1 MAKQTIN
8 IGTYELDTDNS
19 VDTIRAAFK
28 KANENFSELYND
40 DSSDFNGD
48 YSTLTNKPTIPADV
62 SDLTDTTSLL
72 VHPTIP
78 NLAAVNQSIIPDTDV
93 AYDLGSF
100 TNRFRDLHLSGN
112 TIFLGGS
119 VISTNVN
126 GQLTLPPGTSI
137 PGVAVEKWIPDS
149 IIDSRGGATFYNEGD
164 PILAGS
170 IVIDHVTFLNAQG
183 QQDTRHIPTV
193 YAATIDSNGLITDIA
208 IGTAYHFED
217 LDGDSYSNSQIATDN
232 MIAIDPG
239 IDINDPVAIAASSQL
254 VVLAAAVA
262 SVPSTALAPQPMPK
276 TVSTQT
282 QTLGRTNS
290 QGQFI
295 PFIINEPVTGTLQ
308 DQVPPTNVVNGLIE
322 KVIYT
327 KKLDRYSS
335 GGELLL
341 TLICNT
347 DGSNF
352 YTTKKFVFSRSGS
365 SNTFN
370 VTEMGTSGATEIY
383 DSILIEERLDGTDLH
398 LDITVK
404 APNSGLAFIRVIGQI
419 TYTSVPIFVTASGY

>member
-8 IGTYELDTDNS
+8 IGTYELDTDIS

-28 KANENFSELYND
+28 KANENFSELYNN
-40 DSSDFNGD
+40 DSADFNGD

-72 VHPTIP
+72 T
-78 NLAAVNQSIIPDTDV
+78 
-93 AYDLGSF
+93 
-100 TNRFRDLHLSGN
+100 
-112 TIFLGGS
+112 
-119 VISTNVN
+119 STSAN
-126 GQLTLPPGTSI
+126 I
-137 PGVAVEKWIPDS
+137 EI
-149 IIDSRGGATFYNEGD
+149 E
-164 PILAGS
+164 
-170 IVIDHVTFLNAQG
+170 
-183 QQDTRHIPTV
+183 
-193 YAATIDSNGLITDIA
+193 
-208 IGTAYHFED
+208 
-217 LDGDSYSNSQIATDN
+217 
-232 MIAIDPG
+232 
-239 IDINDPVAIAASSQL
+239 
-254 VVLAAAVA
+254 
-262 SVPSTALAPQPMPK
+262 
-276 TVSTQT
+276 T

-327 KKLDRYSS
+327 KQLDRYSS

-404 APNSGLAFIRVIGQI
+404 APNSGLAFIRVVGQI

>member
-1 MAKQTIN
+1 
-8 IGTYELDTDNS
+8 
-19 VDTIRAAFK
+19 
-28 KANENFSELYND
+28 
-40 DSSDFNGD
+40 
-48 YSTLTNKPTIPADV
+48 
-62 SDLTDTTSLL
+62 
-72 VHPTIP
+72 
-78 NLAAVNQSIIPDTDV
+78 
-93 AYDLGSF
+93 
-100 TNRFRDLHLSGN
+100 
-112 TIFLGGS
+112 
-119 VISTNVN
+119 
-126 GQLTLPPGTSI
+126 
-137 PGVAVEKWIPDS
+137 
-149 IIDSRGGATFYNEGD
+149 
-164 PILAGS
+164 
-170 IVIDHVTFLNAQG
+170 
-183 QQDTRHIPTV
+183 
-193 YAATIDSNGLITDIA
+193 
-208 IGTAYHFED
+208 
-217 LDGDSYSNSQIATDN
+217 

-254 VVLAAAVA
+254 VVLLAAVA
-262 SVPSTALAPQPMPK
+262 SVPGTALAPQPMPK